1 MQATCWSR
9 TLETQPIFRN
19 VFAVVGQQRNRKR
32 FLPMPLSD
40 RHSLRLVIQRV
51 RDDVA
56 RGSSYR
62 IIAYS
67 DERTYRAS
75 QFDSLH
81 LLLKSLKVALPDFDA
96 SVISSESATP
106 PESSILFADVVEL
119 TDAQLAL
126 IGLHEYDKYPGT
138 GASKLC

>member
-1 MQATCWSR
+1 MCSQWLGASKQKNDAS
-9 TLETQPIFRN
+9 LDMPI
-19 VFAVVGQQRNRKR
+19 
-32 FLPMPLSD
+32 SD

-51 RDDVA
+51 RDDLA
-56 RGSSYR
+56 RGSFYR

-81 LLLKSLKVALPDFDA
+81 PLLKSLKAALPDFDA

-106 PESSILFADVVEL
+106 ESSILLADVMEL

-126 IGLHEYDKYPGT
+126 IGLHEYDKYP
-138 GASKLC
+138 ALRDSKLT